1 MALATIPLVT
11 FHDAESGLDVVL
23 TLEYDNVGLFATR
36 VICVNP
42 TQNSCFAE
50 VTNDAN
56 GDNFSR
62 TFGPGTTSIT
72 IPTNPPSK
80 RIAVTFNSRGQLD
93 GYTFGGTYPV

>member
-1 MALATIPLVT
+1 MALATTQLVT
-11 FHDAESGLDVVL
+11 FHDAGSGLDIVV
-23 TLEYDNVGLFATR
+23 TLEYDNVGMFATR

-62 TFGPGTTSIT
+62 TFGPGTTSISL
-72 IPTNPPSK
+72 PTSPPSK
-80 RIAVTFNSRGQLD
+80 RVAVTFNSRGTLN
-93 GYTFGGTYPV
+93 GYTFGGRYPA